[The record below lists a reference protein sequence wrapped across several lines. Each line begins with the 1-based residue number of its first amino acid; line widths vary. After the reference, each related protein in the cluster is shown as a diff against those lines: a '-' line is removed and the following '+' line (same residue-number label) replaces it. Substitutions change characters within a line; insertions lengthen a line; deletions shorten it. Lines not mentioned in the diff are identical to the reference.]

1 MKEVDLSV
9 VIITN
14 IVISILYNPPMI
26 TLSKV
31 PFSSIGRICA
41 TIIPT
46 ILLAVCFFV
55 LLYELKLYNSINKY
69 NTKLAVKI
77 KLLFLYIYLQI
88 LLQFNIIFQY
98 LGRTN
103 EEIENLKGKTIQP
116 CFDFMKISGIMHI
129 IVVFGIL
136 GYLSV

>member
-31 PFSSIGRICA
+31 PFSALGRTLG

-46 ILLAVCFFV
+46 LLLTVCFFV
-55 LLYELKLYNSINKY
+55 LLYELKLYNSINQY

-98 LGRTN
+98 MGRTS
-103 EEIENLKGKTIQP
+103 EEIEKLKGKTIQP
-116 CFDFMKISGIMHI
+116 CFDFMKVSGIMHI
-129 IVVFGIL
+129 VVVFGIL